1 MKNQKE
7 LLKKLWTNG
16 NKLRGQTHL
25 IRERRAHMQIFK
37 NDLFEVAAKVEN
49 DQILF
54 DVEQVALCLGF
65 FEIKNNKKYVMW
77 RRINSYIK
85 PFGTSAEENTNSPQ
99 VGKGDLIPEP
109 LVYKLAFKAS
119 NEVAEKF
126 QDWLAIDVIPSIRK
140 HGAYATPQ
148 TIDLILND
156 PDFGIKLLTTLK
168 QERDEK
174 AALLIESKAKDEVIK
189 DLKPKADYTE
199 MILKNKG
206 LVTVNQIAKDYGMSA
221 REMNKL
227 LHSLKVQYKQGNQWL
242 LYRKYDSSGYVHS
255 ETIQIT
261 RSDGRPDIA
270 MNTKWTQKGRLFIY
284 NLLKGEG
291 ILPVIERV
299 YPVKDSKGAI

>member
-1 MKNQKE
+1 
-7 LLKKLWTNG
+7 
-16 NKLRGQTHL
+16 
-25 IRERRAHMQIFK
+25 MQIFK

-49 DQILF
+49 DQISF
-54 DVEQVALCLGF
+54 DVEQVARCLGLTR
-65 FEIKNNKKYVMW
+65 MM
-77 RRINSYIK
+77 NSKEYIRW
-85 PFGTSAEENTNSPQ
+85 ERVNSHLPDSCPQ
-99 VGKGDLIPEP
+99 VGKGDFIPES
-109 LVYKLAFKAS
+109 LVYKLSFKAS

-126 QDWLAIDVIPSIRK
+126 QDWLAIEVIPTIRK
-140 HGAYATPQ
+140 HGAFATPQ
-148 TIDLILND
+148 TIDQILND

-168 QERDEK
+168 QEREEK
-174 AALLIESKAKDEVIK
+174 EALLIQSQAKDQVIK

-227 LHSLKVQYKQGNQWL
+227 LHNLKVQYKQGNQWL
-242 LYRKYDSSGYVHS
+242 LYRKYDRSGYVHS

-291 ILPVIERV
+291 VLPVIEQQ
-299 YPVKDSKGAI
+299 YPGKAVN

>member
-1 MKNQKE
+1 
-7 LLKKLWTNG
+7 
-16 NKLRGQTHL
+16 
-25 IRERRAHMQIFK
+25 MQSFK
-37 NDLFEVAAKVEN
+37 NELFEVSAKIQD

-54 DVEQVALCLGF
+54 DVEQVAKCLG
-65 FEIKNNKKYVMW
+65 IKQMKNN
-77 RRINSYIK
+77 REYIRWERVNEYL
-85 PFGTSAEENTNSPQ
+85 PDHSPQ
-99 VGKGDLIPEP
+99 VGKGDLIPES

-126 QDWLAIDVIPSIRK
+126 QDWLAIEVIPTIRK

-148 TIDLILND
+148 TIDQILND
-156 PDFGIKLLTTLK
+156 PDFGIQLLTTLK
-168 QERDEK
+168 QEREEK
-174 AALLIESKAKDEVIK
+174 EALLIQSQAKDQVIK

-227 LHSLKVQYKQGNQWL
+227 LHNLKVQYKQGNQWL

>member
-1 MKNQKE
+1 MNQLQKIFNYHNQE
-7 LLKKLWTNG
+7 LRTILVNNEPWFVAKDVADVLNFTDAEAMTRHLDDDEKQNLQLVGFKRGAIIINESG
-16 NKLRGQTHL
+16 LYSAILRSRKPEAKQFKRWITH
-25 IRERRAHMQIFK
+25 E
-37 NDLFEVAAKVEN
+37 
-49 DQILF
+49 
-54 DVEQVALCLGF
+54 
-65 FEIKNNKKYVMW
+65 
-77 RRINSYIK
+77 
-85 PFGTSAEENTNSPQ
+85 
-99 VGKGDLIPEP
+99 
-109 LVYKLAFKAS
+109 
-119 NEVAEKF
+119 
-126 QDWLAIDVIPSIRK
+126 VIPSIRK
-140 HGAYATPQ
+140 HGVYATPQ
-148 TIDLILND
+148 TIDQILND

-174 AALLIESKAKDEVIK
+174 AALLIQSQAKDQVIK

-199 MILKNKG
+199 MILQNKG

-227 LHSLKVQYKQGNQWL
+227 LHNLKVQYKQGNQWL

-291 ILPVIERV
+291 ILPVIDRV